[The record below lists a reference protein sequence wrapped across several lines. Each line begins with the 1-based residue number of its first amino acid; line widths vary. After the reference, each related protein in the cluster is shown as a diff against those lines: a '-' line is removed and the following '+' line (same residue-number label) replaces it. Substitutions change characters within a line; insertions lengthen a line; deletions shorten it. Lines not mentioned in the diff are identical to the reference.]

1 MSPVRSFGRTLK
13 RLRTERGL
21 SMYALAKRAG
31 ISDVYVGKLETNKSD
46 PTLGMLRRL
55 AKALDVPVT
64 RLLE

>member
-1 MSPVRSFGRTLK
+1 LK